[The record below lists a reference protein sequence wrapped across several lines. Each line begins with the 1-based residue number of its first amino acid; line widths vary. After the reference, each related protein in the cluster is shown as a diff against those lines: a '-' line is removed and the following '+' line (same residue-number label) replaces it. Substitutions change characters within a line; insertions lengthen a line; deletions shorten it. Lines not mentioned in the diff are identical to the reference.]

1 MIWEPVLKTT
11 LWCYLIYTRIF
22 VDNSELAGMLAER
35 FEQALPTNAYRLQL
49 KEVPDDGKSTR
60 EVIEWTTKENG
71 REVHFQTDPG
81 VSAWRRVGIGLMSL
95 LPIEGQL

>member
-1 MIWEPVLKTT
+1 MAENDPKKRQSVVEKSIERVFNLGPNTYESV
-11 LWCYLIYTRIF
+11 RIQSS
-22 VDNSELAGMLAER
+22 V
-35 FEQALPTNAYRLQL
+35 
-49 KEVPDDGKSTR
+49 K

-71 REVHFQTDPG
+71 REVHFQLDPG